1 MKKSLSFLLFL
12 LLSISGVFANKYAMK
27 SDIQRLD
34 EVINQRPYYDLQKRQ
49 RIDSLTLL
57 LDTAKTPYA
66 IYKYLYEEYKSFNYD
81 TALLFT
87 QNMHHE
93 AQLMQQ
99 PHLVAEADLSRA
111 FVYLSGG
118 LFKEAYDLL
127 SHLENLPQPTTDNLS
142 PTYYITYARLL
153 YDMADYAGGNMFAI
167 YNQQAN
173 RCMQQLVEQSSPA
186 DSMHYHYPMASILL
200 REGNHHKSIA
210 HFQEALLDSRCTTHD
225 RAIFYSSIAYL
236 YRQLGNDT
244 LSFRYY
250 VDAAIADIQSS
261 TYETVAMRMIAEVLY
276 QQGEIDLAN
285 KYIHIAMRDAQ
296 RYHARHRQVSISQL
310 LPIIEQQHMQ
320 VLQQHNNLAYIC
332 LGISIFLLI
341 LSAVFIILIVRRT
354 RKLHSARLM
363 IDDINQNLRIAN
375 TVKEEL
381 LSTLLVG
388 QSQYLNAVEQYQT
401 NVKELVVKR
410 QLSQLMTIPKNA
422 DAKLQRQILNRRM
435 DEMLLK
441 IFPTFVEDFNQLL
454 CEEERFVLKE
464 NELLNTQLRI
474 FALIRLGIVHN
485 EVIAEILDY
494 SINTVYTYKTR
505 TINRSHLSPDEF
517 YTQLMQIASFNKQ
530 SM

>member
-1 MKKSLSFLLFL
+1 MKKSFSFLLLL
-12 LLSISGVFANKYAMK
+12 LLSIGGAFANKYAIK

-66 IYKYLYEEYKSFNYD
+66 IYKCLYEEYKSFNYD

-127 SHLENLPQPTTDNLS
+127 SHPTLYTLHS
-142 PTYYITYARLL
+142 TPLYHITYARLL
-153 YDMADYAGGNMFAI
+153 YDMADYAGGDMFAI

-173 RCMQQLVEQSSPA
+173 RYMQQLVEQSSPA

-261 TYETVAMRMIAEVLY
+261 TYETVALRMIAEMLY

-285 KYIHIAMRDAQ
+285 KYIHLAMRDAQ

-310 LPIIEQQHMQ
+310 LPIIEQRHTQ

-341 LSAVFIILIVRRT
+341 LSAVFIILIIRRT
-354 RKLHSARLM
+354 RKLHTARLM

-375 TVKEEL
+375 TIKEEL

-401 NVKELVVKR
+401 NVKDLVVKR
-410 QLSQLMTIPKNA
+410 QLSQLMTIPKQV
-422 DAKLQRQILNRRM
+422 DAKLQRQLLNRRM

-454 CEEERFVLKE
+454 REEERFVLKE

-517 YTQLMQIASFNKQ
+517 YTQLMQIASFEKQ

>member
-1 MKKSLSFLLFL
+1 MNKSFSFLLFL
-12 LLSISGVFANKYAMK
+12 LLCTISAFADKNPMK
-27 SDIQRLD
+27 SDILRLD
-34 EVINQRPYYDLQKRQ
+34 YALSQRPNYDQQKRH

-66 IYKYLYEEYKSFNYD
+66 IYKCLYEEYKSFNYD
-81 TALLFT
+81 TALIFT
-87 QNMHHE
+87 QNMYDE
-93 AQLMQQ
+93 ALLMQQ
-99 PHLVAEADLSRA
+99 PDLLAEVNLSRA

-127 SHLENLPQPTTDNLS
+127 SHPTPYTLHS
-142 PTYYITYARLL
+142 TPLFHITYARLL
-153 YDMADYAGGNMFAI
+153 YDMADYAGGDMFAM
-167 YNQQAN
+167 YNEQAN
-173 RCMQQLVEQSSPA
+173 SYMQQLIDQSSPA
-186 DSMHYHYPMASILL
+186 DSMYYHYPLASILL
-200 REGNHHKSIA
+200 REGNCRKSIA
-210 HFQEALLDSRCTTHD
+210 HFQEALLDSKCSTHD
-225 RAIFYSSIAYL
+225 RAIFYSSIAFL

-261 TYETVAMRMIAEVLY
+261 TYETVAMRMIAEMLY
-276 QQGEIDLAN
+276 QQGEMDLAN
-285 KYIHIAMRDAQ
+285 KYIHIAMHDAQ

-310 LPIIEQQHMQ
+310 LPIIEQQHTQ
-320 VLQQHNNLAYIC
+320 ALKHHNNLAYIF

-341 LSAVFIILIVRRT
+341 SLAVFIILIVRRT
-354 RKLHSARLM
+354 RKLHTARLM

-401 NVKELVVKR
+401 HVKESVVKR
-410 QLSQLMTIPKNA
+410 QLSQLMTTPKNA

-454 CEEERFVLKE
+454 REEERFVLKE

-474 FALIRLGIVHN
+474 FALIRLGIAHN

-505 TINRSHLSPDEF
+505 TINRSHLSPDDF
-517 YTQLMQIASFNKQ
+517 YTQLMQIASFKRQ

>member
-1 MKKSLSFLLFL
+1 MKKSFSFLLLL
-12 LLSISGVFANKYAMK
+12 LLSIGGVFANKYAIK

-66 IYKYLYEEYKSFNYD
+66 IYKCLYEEYKSFNYD
-81 TALLFT
+81 TAHIFT
-87 QNMHHE
+87 QNMHNE
-93 AQLMQQ
+93 ALLMQQ
-99 PHLVAEADLSRA
+99 PYLVAEAELSRA

-127 SHLENLPQPTTDNLS
+127 SDLKNLPQPITDNLS
-142 PTYYITYARLL
+142 PTYHITYARLL
-153 YDMADYAGGNMFAI
+153 YDMADYAGREMFAI

-173 RCMQQLVEQSSPA
+173 RYMQELVEQSSPA

-210 HFQEALLDSRCTTHD
+210 HFQEALMDSRCTTHD
-225 RAIFYSSIAYL
+225 QAIFYSSIAYL

-261 TYETVAMRMIAEVLY
+261 TYETVALRMIAEMLY

-310 LPIIEQQHMQ
+310 LPIIEQRHTQ
-320 VLQQHNNLAYIC
+320 VLQQNNMLAYIF

-354 RKLHSARLM
+354 RKLHTARLL

-401 NVKELVVKR
+401 NVKDLVVKR
-410 QLSQLMTIPKNA
+410 QLSQLMTIPKQV
-422 DAKLQRQILNRRM
+422 DAKLQRQVLNRRM

-454 CEEERFVLKE
+454 REEERFVLKE

-517 YTQLMQIASFNKQ
+517 YTQLMQIASFEKQ